1 MLGDDASMMWYKI
14 SLGEFE
20 SYQSKVPLSPLKMST
35 KKLVLIIGATG
46 IQGRPCVSAML
57 ARQDDGTPS
66 PYSVRVLTRDPTS
79 EQAKGL
85 ASLGA
90 ELFQGSC
97 FHATLMDISAQ
108 SEYFY

>member
-1 MLGDDASMMWYKI
+1 MWYKI
-14 SLGEFE
+14 YLEFE
-20 SYQSKVPLSPLKMST
+20 FEVPLESPLLMST

-97 FHATLMDISAQ
+97 FHATFMELSAQ
-108 SEYFY
+108 FEFIQAASKT